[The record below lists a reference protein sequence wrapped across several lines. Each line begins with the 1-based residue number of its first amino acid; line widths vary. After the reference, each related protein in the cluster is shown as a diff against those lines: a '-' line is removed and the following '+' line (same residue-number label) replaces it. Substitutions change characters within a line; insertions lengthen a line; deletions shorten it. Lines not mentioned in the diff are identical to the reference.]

1 MVEISSKMEEID
13 GKKLEV
19 INTYIDKQQEYLND
33 IIKKNLILESQN
45 TYLNERV
52 KELEKLNKVIQ
63 DRLNYLDSKFAEK
76 TKTNN
81 NFKNM
86 FGGLFGGKS
95 DNDGEV
101 NNMNPV
107 ENINDEVYPQSVEK
121 DKPNDSPSGKLV
133 IRGGLP
139 PIPKKS

>member
-1 MVEISSKMEEID
+1 
-13 GKKLEV
+13 
-19 INTYIDKQQEYLND
+19 
-33 IIKKNLILESQN
+33 
-45 TYLNERV
+45 
-52 KELEKLNKVIQ
+52 
-63 DRLNYLDSKFAEK
+63 
-76 TKTNN
+76 
-81 NFKNM
+81 M